1 MNSLNHLRLL
11 SGVKQT
17 FYARPHRRRVTA
29 VIASWIAARLS
40 LKRFVSEKWWKKKA
54 EAYAAILESL
64 HYLKRDFEKDLDA
77 TQTGREVP
85 ENRRKKSQE
94 SYREARAELNSV
106 PTSVSIMVIWDW

>member
-1 MNSLNHLRLL
+1 M
-11 SGVKQT
+11 
-17 FYARPHRRRVTA
+17 
-29 VIASWIAARLS
+29 
-40 LKRFVSEKWWKKKA
+40 KRG
-54 EAYAAILESL
+54 
-64 HYLKRDFEKDLDA
+64 FEKDLDA

>member
-1 MNSLNHLRLL
+1 MLAN
-11 SGVKQT
+11 K
-17 FYARPHRRRVTA
+17 
-29 VIASWIAARLS
+29 
-40 LKRFVSEKWWKKKA
+40 WKKKA

-64 HYLKRDFEKDLDA
+64 HYMKRGFEKDLDA

-94 SYREARAELNSV
+94 SYREARAELNSA